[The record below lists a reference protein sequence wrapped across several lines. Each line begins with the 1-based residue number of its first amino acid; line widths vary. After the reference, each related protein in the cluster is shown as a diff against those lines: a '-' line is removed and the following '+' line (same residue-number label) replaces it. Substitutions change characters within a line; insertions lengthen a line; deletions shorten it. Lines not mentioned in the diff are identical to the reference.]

1 MIDGPSTKN
10 AASSQSTVGEL
21 TLVLPDGAT
30 RTVPFG
36 TLPADV
42 VRSIGERLLNAAV
55 AVSVGGEIQDLMTP
69 LRQGGAFRVL
79 TERDAAA
86 LGVLR
91 HSAAHVLATAVRRLR
106 PDAKI
111 GFGPAI
117 DEGFYYDFEVQTPF
131 TPDDLETFES
141 EMRKVVAEKYPFVRE
156 EVGMTEARKRFT
168 DDPLKLE
175 RLDDFTDPNEIIST
189 YTDGPFVDLCRGPHV
204 PDTGRLKHFKLLH
217 TAGAYWRGDEKRQML
232 QRIYGTAFFKKDELE
247 QYLFRIEE
255 AKKRDHR
262 KLGRELDL
270 FQFHAV
276 SPGAAFW
283 TPRGTILYNTLVD
296 FVRERQRADFHEVK
310 TPLLY
315 NKALWE
321 QSGHWGKYRENM
333 FLVLDK
339 ETGEHDMSLK
349 PMNCPSHYVYYL
361 SGKHSYREL
370 PLRLVTFDVLHR
382 NELTGA
388 LSGLTRVR
396 QFAQDDCHVFLREDQ
411 IAQEVRFLLEFILG
425 HYRAFGLEATLK
437 FATRPDQR
445 IGDDAMWDRAED
457 GLRRALEATGMAYE
471 MKPGDGAFYGPK
483 IDFDVTDSLGRAWQL
498 GTIQLDYAN
507 PENFDLQYVG
517 QDNANHRPVII
528 HRAVSGS
535 FERFIAIL
543 IEHFAG
549 AFPTWLAPEQVRVLP
564 ISEDQG
570 DVAARLLAAGIRAHL
585 DARSETL
592 KYRVAEGARMKVPY
606 MCVIGRREAEADQV
620 AVNTRGAGEGQKPAP
635 VGVDEFIA
643 RVKGEVVA
651 RSLKLEAGLT
661 A

>member
-1 MIDGPSTKN
+1 MIDRPD
-10 AASSQSTVGEL
+10 APVSQDGEL

-30 RTVPFG
+30 RTVAAG

-42 VRSIGERLLNAAV
+42 VRSIGERLLSAAV
-55 AVSVGGEIQDLMTP
+55 AVSVDGEIQDLMTP
-69 LRQGGAFRVL
+69 LRHGGAFRVL
-79 TERDAAA
+79 TERDPEA

-117 DEGFYYDFEVQTPF
+117 EDGFYYDFEVASPF
-131 TPDDLETFES
+131 TPEDLEAFEK
-141 EMRKVVAEKYPFVRE
+141 EMRKVAQEKYPFVRE
-156 EVGMTEARKRFT
+156 EVDPAEARRRFV

-189 YTDGPFVDLCRGPHV
+189 YTDGPFIDLCRGPHV
-204 PDTGRLKHFKLLH
+204 PDTGRLKHFKLLN

-232 QRIYGTAFFKKDELE
+232 QRIYGTAWFKKEELD
-247 QYLFRIEE
+247 QYLYRLEE

-262 KLGRELDL
+262 RLGRELDL
-270 FQFHAV
+270 FMFHPF
-276 SPGAAFW
+276 SPGSAFW
-283 TPRGTILYNTLVD
+283 TERGTTVYNLLLEYC
-296 FVRERQRADFHEVK
+296 RERQRRDFSEIR

-315 NKALWE
+315 NKGLWE
-321 QSGHWGKYRENM
+321 LSGHWGKYKENM
-333 FLVLDK
+333 FLVLDN
-339 ETGEHDMSLK
+339 ETGEHDISLK
-349 PMNCPSHYVYYL
+349 PMNCPSHYMLYL
-361 SGKHSYREL
+361 AKRHSYREL
-370 PLRLVTFDVLHR
+370 PMRYVTFDVLHR

-396 QFAQDDCHVFLREDQ
+396 QFSQDDCHVFLREDQ
-411 IAQEVRFLLEFILG
+411 IAEEVRFLMDFILG
-425 HYRAFGLEATLK
+425 YYESFGLTATLK
-437 FATRPDQR
+437 FATRPEQR
-445 IGDDAMWDRAED
+445 IGEDAMWDRAEA
-457 GLRRALEATGMAYE
+457 GLRAALEATGRPYALKE
-471 MKPGDGAFYGPK
+471 GDGAFYGPK

-498 GTIQLDYAN
+498 GTIQLDYAA
-507 PENFDLQYVG
+507 PERFDLSYVG
-517 QDNANHRPVII
+517 EDNAEHRPVVI

-535 FERFIAIL
+535 LERFIAIL

-564 ISEDQG
+564 ISEEQR
-570 DVAARLLAAGIRAHL
+570 DVAAAVVERMTAAGIRASL

-592 KYRVAEGARMKVPY
+592 KYRVAEGARMKTPY

-643 RVKGEVVA
+643 RIEREIETRA
-651 RSLKLEAGLT
+651 LTLDAGKI
-661 A
+661 